1 MRFADRAIN
10 DFKSKEHDQMTPS
23 YLFNDSESKPSV
35 LIDVLSCKENEK
47 VSEQL

>member
-1 MRFADRAIN
+1 MRFTDRAIN

-35 LIDVLSCKENEK
+35 LIDVPFCNENEK
-47 VSEQL
+47 VSE